1 VLDDDHE
8 IIDLNIAGLPVQ
20 SYIRMKIFTVD
31 TESIKKKIGI
41 LGKNDKKAVK
51 KIFTNLF

>member
-1 VLDDDHE
+1 
-8 IIDLNIAGLPVQ
+8 
-20 SYIRMKIFTVD
+20 MKIFTVD

-51 KIFTNLF
+51 KIFTILF